1 MMIKLPVVLNY
12 DYEQVVGSLEIDED
26 VLPSSPNFVFSI
38 GYKLGNDLKT
48 ELTCVSLQY
57 DKHYIEYLKSAG
69 KL

>member
-12 DYEQVVGSLEIDED
+12 DYEQVVGSLEIDAD

-38 GYKLGNDLKT
+38 GYKLDKDLKT

-57 DKHYIEYLKSAG
+57 DKHYIEYLKSVG